1 MTKGVRTR
9 GHRDCRF
16 FLGSSLDRIS
26 LSLCRLGS
34 APGVLQRSQSLH
46 PRTRRSRIDPQLMPI
61 KVLLAD
67 DSALVRSAIRRLL
80 SDQPE
85 ILLIGETSD
94 FAQTLQMTHDL
105 RPDIVVLDLHMSDS
119 TLISPQDFRTRLNHG
134 STRVLA
140 ISIWHDDETRALAD
154 RFGAAKLLDKVNL
167 GTDLI
172 PTILQLAGPRSAPQ

>member
-1 MTKGVRTR
+1 M
-9 GHRDCRF
+9 
-16 FLGSSLDRIS
+16 S
-26 LSLCRLGS
+26 
-34 APGVLQRSQSLH
+34 
-46 PRTRRSRIDPQLMPI
+46 I

-119 TLISPQDFRTRLNHG
+119 TLISPEDFRTRLNHG

-140 ISIWHDDETRALAD
+140 ISIWHDDETQALAE